1 MTETA
6 VKTSFPV
13 APNVAR
19 MQPSST
25 LAAMQAAIALRQEGH
40 DVVDFGPGEPD
51 FDTPEHIK
59 EAAVRAMRAGQ
70 TKYTPTGGTKK
81 FQEVVAAYYE
91 REFSTRVNPS
101 EVTATAGGKQGI
113 FNAVVTLC
121 GPGDDVLIP
130 KPYWVTFPEIATFAG
145 ARPVF
150 IETEETGFQLT
161 AEQVESAITPNTKL
175 IIINSPS
182 NPSGRVI
189 PPAEFERIM
198 RLVSDRGIYAVSD
211 ECYLKFVYEP
221 AEVFS
226 AATLAPELR
235 ERLCVAGSFSKTYA
249 MTGWRIGYTIAPAAW
264 TREMAKVQS
273 HSTSNPSSIS
283 QAAAVAAF
291 ESSQDCVAEML
302 AEYRRRRD
310 WLLDTVADIPGLGCA
325 RPEGAFYVFPC
336 VRGCLGGEL
345 KTSADFA
352 DRLLREAHT
361 VVTDGAGF
369 GEEGYVR
376 ISYATSMERL
386 QEGLRRI
393 RGVAEKYAR
402 AK

>member
-1 MTETA
+1 MTQSA
-6 VKTSFPV
+6 VKTPFPV

-25 LAAMQAAIALRQEGH
+25 LAAMQAAITLRQEGH

-51 FDTPEHIK
+51 FDTPQHIK
-59 EAAVRAMRAGQ
+59 DAAARAMQAGQ

-81 FQEVVAAYYE
+81 FQEAVAAYYD
-91 REFSTRVNPS
+91 REFGVRVNPS
-101 EVTATAGGKQGI
+101 EVSATAGGKQGI

-145 ARPVF
+145 ANPVF
-150 IETEETGFQLT
+150 IETEATGFQLT
-161 AEQVESAITPNTKL
+161 AEQVEASLTPNTKL

-198 RLVSDRGIYAVSD
+198 RVVERRGIYAVSD

-226 AATLAPELR
+226 AATLDEGLR
-235 ERLCVAGSFSKTYA
+235 ERLCIAGSFSKTYA
-249 MTGWRIGYTIAPAAW
+249 MTGWRIGYTIAPSAW
-264 TREMAKVQS
+264 TREMSKVQS

-283 QAAAVAAF
+283 QAAAIAAF
-291 ESSQDCVAEML
+291 ESEQTCVGEML

-310 WLLDTVADIPGLGCA
+310 WLLEAIEEIPGMGCA

-386 QEGLRRI
+386 QEGLGRI
-393 RGVAEKYAR
+393 RRVAEKYAR
-402 AK
+402 

>member
-1 MTETA
+1 MTG
-6 VKTSFPV
+6 FPV

-19 MQPSST
+19 MHPSST
-25 LAAMQAAIALRQEGH
+25 LAAMQAAIALRAEGH

-51 FDTPEHIK
+51 FDTPNHIK
-59 EAAVRAMRAGQ
+59 LAAVEAMRAGQ
-70 TKYTPTGGTKK
+70 TKYTPTGGTKR
-81 FQEVVAAYYE
+81 FQEAVVGYFE
-91 REFSTRVNPS
+91 REFGVGFNPS
-101 EVTATAGGKQGI
+101 QVTATAGGKQGI

-121 GPGDDVLIP
+121 GPGDDVLIT
-130 KPYWVTFPEIATFAG
+130 KPYWVTFPEIVTFAG
-145 ARPVF
+145 ANPVF
-150 IETEETGFQLT
+150 IDTEETGFQLT
-161 AEQVESAITPNTKL
+161 AEQVEAAITPRTKL

-198 RLVSDRGIYAVSD
+198 RVVAERGIYAVSD

-226 AATLAPELR
+226 AALLAPELR
-235 ERLCVAGSFSKTYA
+235 ERVCIAGSLSKTYA

-264 TREMAKVQS
+264 TREMSKVQS

-283 QAAAVAAF
+283 QAAAIAAF
-291 ESSQDCVAEML
+291 ESPQDCVGVML

-310 WLLDTVADIPGLGCA
+310 WLAGAIGQVPGLGCA
-325 RPEGAFYVFPC
+325 VPEGAFYVFPC
-336 VRGCLGGEL
+336 VSGCFGGDL

-369 GEEGYVR
+369 GVEGYIR
-376 ISYATSMERL
+376 ISYATSLERL
-386 QEGLRRI
+386 EEGIRRI

-402 AK
+402 NGRQ

>member
-6 VKTSFPV
+6 VKIPFPV

-25 LAAMQAAIALRQEGH
+25 LAAMQAAIALRNEGH

-51 FDTPEHIK
+51 FDTPAHIK
-59 EAAVRAMRAGQ
+59 EAAARAMQAGQ

-81 FQEVVAAYYE
+81 FQESVAAYYE
-91 REFSTRVNPS
+91 REFGVRVNPS

-130 KPYWVTFPEIATFAG
+130 KPYWVTFPEIVTFAG
-145 ARPVF
+145 ANPVF
-150 IETEETGFQLT
+150 VETEETGFQLT
-161 AEQVESAITPNTKL
+161 AEQVESAMTPNTKL
-175 IIINSPS
+175 VIINSPS

-189 PPAEFERIM
+189 PPAEFERIL
-198 RLVSDRGIYAVSD
+198 RVVAGRGAYAVSD

-226 AATLAPELR
+226 AATLDRELR
-235 ERLCVAGSFSKTYA
+235 ERLCIAGSFSKTYA

-273 HSTSNPSSIS
+273 HSTSNPSSVS
-283 QAAAVAAF
+283 QAGAIAAF
-291 ESSQDCVAEML
+291 DSEQDCVGEML

-310 WLLDTVADIPGLGCA
+310 WLIEAIADIPGVGCA
-325 RPEGAFYVFPC
+325 QPEGAFYVFPC

-369 GEEGYVR
+369 GAEGYVR
-376 ISYATSMERL
+376 LSYATSMERL
-386 QEGLRRI
+386 EEGLRRI
-393 RGVAEKYAR
+393 RRVAEKYAG
-402 AK
+402 